1 MPRSYSHSTWLGQI
15 KPPEHEWI
23 DPEVPRL
30 LLGSSLKDPLK
41 RIKEVQAELDLPIT
55 PRMDILEEIP
65 KRVFGAASYRKREE
79 ISKQKKRVKEFL
91 LKKGYVVDLNNG
103 KDLYT
108 VYVIN
113 LSDEV
118 GPRESQYRWVYV
130 GQSMHTPKERLKQH
144 LAGIKSSRWVK
155 KYGKELNYDLFR
167 DIPQVRFRQDAE
179 MLERRLAKDLQKRG
193 FNVKGGH

>member
-1 MPRSYSHSTWLGQI
+1 MPHSYSHSTWLGQI
-15 KPPEHEWI
+15 KSPEHEWI
-23 DPEVPRL
+23 DPEVLRL
-30 LLGSSLKDPLK
+30 LLGSSLKDPLE

-65 KRVFGAASYRKREE
+65 KRVFGAASYKKREE
-79 ISKQKKRVKEFL
+79 ISKQKKRVKGFL

-130 GQSMHTPKERLKQH
+130 GQSIYTPKERLKQH